1 MFFAIYFAHCLETL
15 QKAYRFLASHACKI
29 ACKLL
34 FNQQFRGK
42 AQNRHVVEFNPICDK
57 YLILCA
63 LLIAMCWDPVQI
75 TLLQK

>member
-15 QKAYRFLASHACKI
+15 QKAYGFLARHDCKI

-34 FNQQFRGK
+34 FNQQFSGK
-42 AQNRHVVEFNPICDK
+42 AQKRHVVEFNPICDK

-63 LLIAMCWDPVQI
+63 LLVAMRWNPEQI